1 MKEKKTTL
9 SADNPVTPQSIPSQ
23 PANTEQTA
31 PQAPSEQEQ
40 GDESPAT
47 AEATPAVA
55 GSVPTEHVAAN
66 PDPDVAPDTEEVQRL
81 IEKAEKEA
89 YARGRAEAVDEYLNP
104 NPFYSGLHGAEAAT
118 PADPDL
124 QRILQTRKHVW

>member
-1 MKEKKTTL
+1 MKEEKTTP
-9 SADNPVTPQSIPSQ
+9 SADNPVAPQSIPPR
-23 PANTEQTA
+23 PADTEQPA

-40 GDESPAT
+40 GDESPAIVD
-47 AEATPAVA
+47 ATPAAA
-55 GSVPTEHVAAN
+55 GSVSTEQVAAN
-66 PDPDVAPDTEEVQRL
+66 HNSDVTPDAEEVQRL